1 MKRKPQKLEENSMAL
16 TDADI
21 KSVVRKPLSA
31 LDTRPEVIMPFDPEI
46 DDNGA
51 EYSALATN
59 R

>member
-1 MKRKPQKLEENSMAL
+1 MAL